1 MKIELTKINSYVYH
15 VRFETRYDL
24 TSTLLRFEEYF
35 ESPEFSGK
43 VFTLAQFKKWYMK
56 TQNKKRFT
64 YYEDWTGYNVPSKD
78 LKPFYEGKFNPLS
91 NKEQQFLDLFRNVK
105 GEFYIIGTFMRDRT
119 EKETIN
125 HEVTHA
131 SFSMVPEYRKV
142 IKNYFKDKDVEELS
156 AFLIKKGYSKK
167 QLIDEMNAYLSNDL
181 KWLRKKGLIGKHYTQ
196 MSRELQDIYTKFE
209 EKA

>member
-35 ESPEFSGK
+35 ESPEFTGK

-56 TQNKKRFT
+56 SQNKKRFT
-64 YYEDWTGYNVPSKD
+64 YYEDWTGYNIPSSE
-78 LKPFYEGKFNPLS
+78 LKPFYEGKFSPLS
-91 NKEQQFLDLFRNVK
+91 NKEQQFMDLFRSVK
-105 GEFYIIGTFMRDRT
+105 GEFYIIGTFKRDKT

-131 SFSMVPEYRKV
+131 SFSMVSEYRKEV
-142 IKNYFKDKDVEELS
+142 KKYFNGRDVLELKE
-156 AFLIKKGYSKK
+156 FLIKKGYSSR
-167 QLIDEMNAYLSNDL
+167 QLLDEMNAYLSNDL
-181 KWLRKKGLIGKHYTQ
+181 NWLRKKGLKGKHYTQ
-196 MSRELQDIYTKFE
+196 MSKKLQDIYTKFE
-209 EKA
+209 EK